1 MSKGFKKSEKGVAL
15 VLTLVILVVLTAM
28 VTEFAYGVYMTNASL
43 YNWRDS
49 QRLSLVAS
57 SGVTL
62 AVKNL
67 IEVEKLTNYTYPG
80 KAELGLGGIVGDYN
94 GAVGLRVE
102 DENSKFNINSVVWP
116 NGELNERAYQ
126 SFRRLLARFGV
137 DESVADMVA
146 DRIDSDAEERLPGSE
161 DGEKNGYLESP
172 SELFLIEAVSRE
184 DAEKLLPYLTVY
196 GLEGPASD
204 TVNINTASAPVIMS
218 LGEDIS
224 EELAQRVVSY
234 RDLSPFESPGQ
245 LTKVAGFEGQLGQS
259 LMGRVAV
266 KAVNFSITAEAE
278 ENGVK
283 RSINTVVAIRG
294 SSTLIRYWMER

>member
-67 IEVEKLTNYTYPG
+67 IEVEKLNPYTYPG

-94 GAVGLRVE
+94 GAVGIRVE

-126 SFRRLLARFGV
+126 SFRRLLALFGV

-146 DRIDSDAEERLPGSE
+146 DRIDADTDERLPGSE
-161 DGEKNGYLESP
+161 DGEKNGYFESP

-204 TVNINTASAPVIMS
+204 AVNINTASAPVIMS
-218 LGEDIS
+218 LGEDIT
-224 EELAQRVVSY
+224 EELAKRVVSY

-259 LMGRVAV
+259 LMGMIAV

-283 RSINTVVAIRG
+283 RSISAVVALRG
-294 SSTLIRYWMER
+294 SSSLIRYWMER

>member
-1 MSKGFKKSEKGVAL
+1 MSKVFRKSEKGVAL

-67 IEVEKLTNYTYPG
+67 VEAEKLNPYTYPG
-80 KAELGLGGIVGDYN
+80 KVELGLGGVVGDYG
-94 GAVGLRVE
+94 GAVGIRFE

-116 NGELNERAYQ
+116 NGALNDRAYQ
-126 SFRRLLARFGV
+126 SFKRLLAVLGA
-137 DESVADMVA
+137 DESVADLVA
-146 DRIDSDAEERLPGSE
+146 DRIDADMDERVPGSE
-161 DGEKNGYLESP
+161 EGAKNGYFEDP
-172 SELFLIEAVSRE
+172 SELFLIEGVTRQ
-184 DAEKLLPYLTVY
+184 DGEKLLPYLTVY
-196 GLEGPASD
+196 GMEAPASD
-204 TVNINTASAPVIMS
+204 TVNINTAPTQVIMS
-218 LGEDIS
+218 LNEDIT
-224 EELAQRVVSY
+224 EDLAQRVVSY
-234 RDLSPFESPGQ
+234 RDMKPFESAGE
-245 LTKVAGFEGQLGQS
+245 LTKVAGFEGALGQS

-278 ENGVK
+278 ENGVR
-283 RSINTVVAIRG
+283 RSISAVVALRG
-294 SSTLIRYWMER
+294 SSTLIRHWMER